1 MAQLRVFRGKHL
13 LDEELNDE
21 QVIPK
26 SLGGGRSTVIRVGAG
41 AELKACDR
49 DRVNIAN
56 DQIVVFGRQDTD
68 AHGHRGLCAVL
79 MRELYP

>member
-1 MAQLRVFRGKHL
+1 MDDLCPRRDYPMSTHGI
-13 LDEELNDE
+13 
-21 QVIPK
+21 IPK